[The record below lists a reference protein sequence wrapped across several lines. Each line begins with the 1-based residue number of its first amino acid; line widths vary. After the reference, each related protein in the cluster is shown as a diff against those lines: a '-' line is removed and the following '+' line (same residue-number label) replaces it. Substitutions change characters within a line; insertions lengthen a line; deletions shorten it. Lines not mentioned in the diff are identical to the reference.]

1 MSRDFTYINTTL
13 KDLSIFRNTSV
24 VILETITQKKKK
36 KQKDEFITKIPIV
49 DNKVFFSFS
58 FTLKEHK
65 NYFIILVF
73 IPRVYI

>member
-36 KQKDEFITKIPIV
+36 KTKRRIYY
-49 DNKVFFSFS
+49 
-58 FTLKEHK
+58 K
-65 NYFIILVF
+65 NTNHQ
-73 IPRVYI
+73 